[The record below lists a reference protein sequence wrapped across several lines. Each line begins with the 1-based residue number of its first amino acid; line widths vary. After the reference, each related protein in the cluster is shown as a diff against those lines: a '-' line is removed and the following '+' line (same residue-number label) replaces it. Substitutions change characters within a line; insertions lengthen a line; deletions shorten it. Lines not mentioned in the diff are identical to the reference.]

1 MAEADLLGV
10 TLQHEFHYTNLLEM
24 LDLAGIP
31 LHAADRDEEHPLV
44 LVRRARPAPTSLPI
58 SRFVDAVAVGD
69 GEELFPEI
77 LRRCWRRDAAERR
90 GRRPKRRLE
99 LRGGRLRA
107 RA

>member
-1 MAEADLLGV
+1 M

-31 LHAADRDEEHPLV
+31 LHAGLRTDEHPLV
-44 LVRRARPAPTSLPI
+44 LVGGPACANFAPI

-77 LRRCWRRDAAERR
+77 LAELVAARRAGCVAGRDEAPTVAHR
-90 GRRPKRRLE
+90 GRVRPRLE
-99 LRGGRLRA
+99 RA
-107 RA
+107 GEA